1 MPSRVQFQ
9 VMQGYERDTWYEIL
23 GRIVFTNSKGLVG
36 VGRAHKSGPKTP
48 PTRVTTP
55 DGKQR
60 DGRHGWDDLWSYP
73 PTAAASPAAAAAA
86 AAATGTPKVPDGTVI
101 TMQVIDDTWPGGPR
115 TVERRFVAPF
125 APVAPF
131 ARANREADYRLA
143 WDFFAASANSAV
155 GHAAPATAGHG
166 Q

>member
-1 MPSRVQFQ
+1 MPSRVRFQ
-9 VMQGYERDTWYEIL
+9 VMQGYERDTWYDIH

-36 VGRAHKSGPKTP
+36 VGLPRKGGPKTP
-48 PTRVTTP
+48 PTRITTP

-60 DGRHGWDDLWSYP
+60 GGRHGWDDLWSYP
-73 PTAAASPAAAAAA
+73 PTAAANPAAAVAT
-86 AAATGTPKVPDGTVI
+86 AATGTSKVPDGTVI

-125 APVAPF
+125 A
-131 ARANREADYRLA
+131 RANREADYRLA

-155 GHAAPATAGHG
+155 GHAALATARHG